1 MSTIKTISK
10 FLSLLLRHKPETV
23 GLMIDANGW
32 TSVSELIEKVSFY
45 HKNWLFTMSVLE
57 QVVAEN
63 DKKRFSFN
71 ADKTMI
77 RAAQGHSVA
86 IDIAVAAVVP
96 PDVLYHGTASTNVES
111 IMKQGLVKGKRQ
123 HVHLSKDEET
133 ATKVGTRHGKPI
145 IFAIKTL
152 PMQVDGV
159 LFYLADNGVWLVD
172 EVAAK
177 YLELP
182 L

>member
-1 MSTIKTISK
+1 MSTIKTVSK

-23 GLMIDANGW
+23 GLTLDANGW
-32 TSVSELIEKVSFY
+32 TSVVELIEKVNAY
-45 HKNWLFTMSVLE
+45 TKNKLFTMSVLE
-57 QVVAEN
+57 EVVAEN

-71 ADKTMI
+71 NDKSMI

-145 IFAIKTL
+145 IFSIKTL
-152 PMQVDGV
+152 PMQADGV

-177 YLELP
+177 YLESP